1 MFCVVLLYTLR
12 QIRLFYLKMTKV
24 EKFMKMCLHVKQWK
38 SPFDFTNFLN
48 KNFDNYNFKNSR
60 FCHSVYFRTF
70 SILDCSLVIIY
81 QNQFPVLFR
90 WSKFFK
96 SEIIIISHIFIF
108 CPRPNAFFDDG
119 FFRLTAAW
127 RYIFTCC
134 RKKVNRS
141 SKIRPSINGAKS
153 DLNW

>member
-1 MFCVVLLYTLR
+1 MNNSENKFCRFLSDLMFCVVLLYTLMR

-24 EKFMKMCLHVKQWK
+24 EKFVKMCLHVKQSK
-38 SPFDFTNFLN
+38 SPFNFTIFLN

-90 WSKFFK
+90 WSQFFL

-119 FFRLTAAW
+119 FFAW
-127 RYIFTCC
+127 LQLDGTYFGHIYLL
-134 RKKVNRS
+134 S
-141 SKIRPSINGAKS
+141 
-153 DLNW
+153 